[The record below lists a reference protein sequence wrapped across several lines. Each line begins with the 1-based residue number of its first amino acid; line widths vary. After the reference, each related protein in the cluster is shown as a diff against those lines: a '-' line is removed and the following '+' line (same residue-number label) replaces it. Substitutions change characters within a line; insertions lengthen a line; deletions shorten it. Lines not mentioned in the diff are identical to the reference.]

1 MLCLKRVLIK
11 KSLTLMH
18 NEQPYPEKKN
28 APKKLA
34 SLEKSG
40 CSSDYV
46 FIASFPENPILIPE
60 IKDSDIHS

>member
-1 MLCLKRVLIK
+1 MNSLIPK
-11 KSLTLMH
+11 K
-18 NEQPYPEKKN
+18 Y

-46 FIASFPENPILIPE
+46 FIASFPENPIIIPE